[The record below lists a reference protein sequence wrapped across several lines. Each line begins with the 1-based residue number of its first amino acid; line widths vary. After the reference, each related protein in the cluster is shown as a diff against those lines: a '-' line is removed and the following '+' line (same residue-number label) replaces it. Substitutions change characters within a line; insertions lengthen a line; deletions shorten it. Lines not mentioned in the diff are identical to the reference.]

1 MMFKFIDHIAV
12 HCSDLDTSVAFYRD
26 NFGFDE
32 FSRHERPGGG
42 ISYMRLGETVLELTQ
57 KQGEPMSG
65 MHFAL
70 EAPDMDAA
78 IAHLARR
85 GVRQLQPPRPIMAR
99 RPEEPETTRR
109 AVYCGPDGEMIE
121 IRG

>member
-1 MMFKFIDHIAV
+1 MFKFIDHVAV
-12 HCSDLDTSVAFYRD
+12 HCSDLGRSVAFYRD
-26 NFGFDE
+26 NFGFEE

-42 ISYMRLGETVLELTQ
+42 ISYLRLGTTVLELTQ

-70 EAPDMDAA
+70 EAEDMDAA
-78 IAHLARR
+78 LAHLAGR
-85 GVRQLQPPRPIMAR
+85 GVKQLQAMRPLSAR
-99 RPEEPETTRR
+99 RPGEPDTTRR
-109 AVYCGPDGEMIE
+109 AVFAGPDGEMIE